1 LIKAKKVLLKQNCE
15 LRKKEMSLKDR
26 CGEKI
31 HVRSVE
37 VSTYECEGEGIIVEG
52 ILKDERLKQY
62 YLLSG
67 EVHPPGT
74 LHHMIIRM
82 LIVDR
87 LAIKKIEVEMPR
99 TPHADCIETI
109 NSLKEIEGLN
119 IAPGFSARVKKI
131 TGGIKGCSHLTTLF
145 LVMAPAA
152 VQGYWSNI
160 ARKPFND
167 KLSRE
172 SMEKYLVDTC
182 YTWRNDGSL
191 MKKLQNTTAS
201 DEIGA

>member
-1 LIKAKKVLLKQNCE
+1 
-15 LRKKEMSLKDR
+15 MSLKER

-37 VSTYECEGEGIIVEG
+37 VSTYECEGEGIIIVG
-52 ILKDERLKQY
+52 VLKDERLKPY

-67 EVHPPGT
+67 EAHPPGT
-74 LHHMIIRM
+74 IHHMVIRM
-82 LIVDR
+82 LVGDR
-87 LAIKKIEVEMPR
+87 LMIKKIEVEMPH
-99 TPHADCIETI
+99 TPHVDCLETVT
-109 NSLKEIEGLN
+109 SLREIEGLN
-119 IAPGFSARVKKI
+119 IAPGFSAKVKKI
-131 TGGIKGCSHLTTLF
+131 TGGIKGCTHLTTLL

-172 SMEKYLVDTC
+172 SMEKYLIDTC
-182 YTWRNDGSL
+182 YTWRRDGPI
-191 MKKLQNTTAS
+191 MKQLENTNAS
-201 DEIGA
+201 DEVGTLSDADKPTAN

>member
-1 LIKAKKVLLKQNCE
+1 
-15 LRKKEMSLKDR
+15 MSLKER

-52 ILKDERLKQY
+52 VLKDERLKQY

-67 EVHPPGT
+67 EAHSPGT

-82 LIVDR
+82 IVGDR

-99 TPHADCIETI
+99 TPHADCLETI

-119 IAPGFSARVKKI
+119 IAPGFSAKVKKI
-131 TGGIKGCSHLTTLF
+131 TGGIMGCSHLTTLL

-152 VQGYWSNI
+152 VQGFWSNI

-172 SMEKYLVDTC
+172 SMEKYLIDTC
-182 YTWRNDGSL
+182 YTWRKDGPL
-191 MKKLQNTTAS
+191 MKKLENTTAS
-201 DEIGA
+201 DEVGA

>member
-1 LIKAKKVLLKQNCE
+1 
-15 LRKKEMSLKDR
+15 MSLKER

-31 HVRSVE
+31 HVRNVK

-52 ILKDERLKQY
+52 VLKDERLMRY

-67 EVHPPGT
+67 EEYPPGT

-82 LIVDR
+82 LIGDR
-87 LAIKKIEVEMPR
+87 LLIKKIEVEMPR
-99 TPHADCIETI
+99 TPHPDCIKTI

-131 TGGIKGCSHLTTLF
+131 TAGIKGCTHLTTLL

-172 SMEKYLVDTC
+172 SMEKYLIDTC
-182 YTWRNDGSL
+182 YTWRKEGPI
-191 MKKLQNTTAS
+191 MKRLENTTAS
-201 DEIGA
+201 DEVGA

>member
-1 LIKAKKVLLKQNCE
+1 
-15 LRKKEMSLKDR
+15 MSLKDR

-37 VSTYECEGEGIIVEG
+37 VSTYECKEEGIIVEG
-52 ILKDERLKQY
+52 VLKDERLKQY

-82 LIVDR
+82 LIGDR
-87 LAIKKIEVEMPR
+87 LAIKKIEVEMLR
-99 TPHADCIETI
+99 TPHADCTETI

-119 IAPGFSARVKKI
+119 IAPGFSARAKKI
-131 TGGIKGCSHLTTLF
+131 TGGIKGCSHLTTLL

-172 SMEKYLVDTC
+172 SMEKYLIDTC
-182 YTWRNDGSL
+182 YTWRKDGPI
-191 MKKLQNTTAS
+191 MKKLENTTAS
-201 DEIGA
+201 DEVGA

>member
-1 LIKAKKVLLKQNCE
+1 LKD
-15 LRKKEMSLKDR
+15 KERVMSLKDR

-31 HVRSVE
+31 HVRNVE

-52 ILKDERLKQY
+52 VLKDERLKQY

-82 LIVDR
+82 LVGDR
-87 LAIKKIEVEMPR
+87 LTIKKIEVEMPR
-99 TPHADCIETI
+99 TPHEDCVETR

-119 IAPGFSARVKKI
+119 IAPGFSAKIKKI
-131 TGGIKGCSHLTTLF
+131 TGGIKGCSHLTTLL

-160 ARKPFND
+160 ARKPFSG

-172 SMEKYLVDTC
+172 SMEKYLIDTC
-182 YTWRNDGSL
+182 YTWRKDGPL
-191 MKKLQNTTAS
+191 MQKLQNTTAS